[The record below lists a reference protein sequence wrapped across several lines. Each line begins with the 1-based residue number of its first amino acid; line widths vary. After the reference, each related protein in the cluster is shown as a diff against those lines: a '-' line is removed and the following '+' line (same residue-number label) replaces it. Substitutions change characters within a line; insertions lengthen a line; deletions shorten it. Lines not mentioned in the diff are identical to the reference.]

1 MSAPSPRY
9 LHTANFIDGLMLVF
23 GGNTYNGSVKTDST
37 KCYSHDFL
45 MYDVYCDCWTV
56 FTVPQMFYSDLAR
69 FGHSA
74 VVFENTLYVYGGFNG
89 QLMNDILKYVS
100 TFSFLNH
107 RRAEFCSLFVL
118 RLP

>member
-23 GGNTYNGSVKTDST
+23 GGNTYNGSLKSDTS

-45 MYDVYCDCWTV
+45 VYDVYCNCWSV
-56 FTVPQMFYSDLAR
+56 SAVPHMFHSDLAR

-74 VVFENTLYVYGGFNG
+74 VVFEGSLYIYGGFNG
-89 QLMNDILKYVS
+89 QMMNDILK
-100 TFSFLNH
+100 
-107 RRAEFCSLFVL
+107 
-118 RLP
+118 